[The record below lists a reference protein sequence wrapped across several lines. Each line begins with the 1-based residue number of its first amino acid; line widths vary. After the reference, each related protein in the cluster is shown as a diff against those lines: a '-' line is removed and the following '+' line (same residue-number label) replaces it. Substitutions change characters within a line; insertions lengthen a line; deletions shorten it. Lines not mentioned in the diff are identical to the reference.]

1 MTTPESEIKY
11 NLTHDIGGGRKLY
24 LHFAG
29 ISWTQHSEY
38 AWRGNIDQLRT
49 IMAGGS
55 YKAIAKANARAVRSR
70 PTKR

>member
-29 ISWTQHSEY
+29 MSWTQHSEY
-38 AWRGNIDQLRT
+38 AWRGNIDQLRA
-49 IMAGGS
+49 IMAG
-55 YKAIAKANARAVRSR
+55 R
-70 PTKR
+70 